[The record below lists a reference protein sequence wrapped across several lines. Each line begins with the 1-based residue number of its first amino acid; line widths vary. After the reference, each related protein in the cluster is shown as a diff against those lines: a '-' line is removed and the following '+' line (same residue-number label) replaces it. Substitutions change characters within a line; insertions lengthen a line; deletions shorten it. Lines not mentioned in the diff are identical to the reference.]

1 MLILEGPW
9 QTTCLV
15 LMTCRRGYSV
25 LEACI
30 SNVLSFSVLLLEQN
44 LYTLISVYPSMSP
57 LSVSLWHLLSPPFL
71 FSVSLS
77 LILCCFIYFFL
88 CGLFS
93 YSLVSLSDPRWTCL
107 TGHLSL
113 SFSHS
118 FAPSPSTSLSVC
130 LLQTEQPLRASSFK
144 PFCVA
149 AFQPPWSWLPLL
161 IYAHCLCL
169 TLSFS
174 SHFPS
179 CSLSLS
185 LIFPSIYALSRLRQL
200 LLFLSLPL
208 WLNHRAIHWSFK
220 SLSFGAQ
227 TAKFTRGFF

>member
-9 QTTCLV
+9 FWWLVGTVTVCWRPVFHIFFPFLFYFLSRTC
-15 LMTCRRGYSV
+15 
-25 LEACI
+25 
-30 SNVLSFSVLLLEQN
+30 
-44 LYTLISVYPSMSP
+44 TLISIYPSMSP

-71 FSVSLS
+71 FSVSPS
-77 LILCCFIYFFL
+77 LILCCFILFFFL

-93 YSLVSLSDPRWTCL
+93 YSLVSLSDPCWTCL

-149 AFQPPWSWLPLL
+149 AFQPP
-161 IYAHCLCL
+161 
-169 TLSFS
+169 
-174 SHFPS
+174 
-179 CSLSLS
+179 
-185 LIFPSIYALSRLRQL
+185 
-200 LLFLSLPL
+200 
-208 WLNHRAIHWSFK
+208 
-220 SLSFGAQ
+220 
-227 TAKFTRGFF
+227 